1 MAASA
6 PTRGSTSPITG
17 LSIEETLEF
26 QMLDALPATDENGDP
41 AWTFEG
47 EPTNDREKRWLTLYL
62 KQMDARPVGFG
73 RYLSWHLPW
82 HLRKGSGRSR

>member
-6 PTRGSTSPITG
+6 RTRCSTSPISG

-26 QMLDALPATDENGDP
+26 QMLDSLPATDENGDP

-47 EPTNDREKRWLTLYL
+47 EPTNDRERRWLTLYL
-62 KQMDARPVGFG
+62 KQLDARSGGFG
-73 RYLSWHLPW
+73 RYLSWY
-82 HLRKGSGRSR
+82 LRKGSSGSR